1 MNKGNFFA
9 TLKLYL
15 VSRCLAEHSD
25 LTKYQEYCE
34 NEVLHFV
41 WYDDGDPRVKNLQ
54 SNMIFDA
61 GSRIHGEKDNY
72 VEWKLS
78 QIEAISRL
86 SPLIGHSELKL
97 SIDSSHLSL

>member
-1 MNKGNFFA
+1 MENS
-9 TLKLYL
+9 KLFVFYFDGFPNY
-15 VSRCLAEHSD
+15 RHSD

-61 GSRIHGEKDNY
+61 GSRIHGEKDN
-72 VEWKLS
+72 
-78 QIEAISRL
+78 
-86 SPLIGHSELKL
+86 
-97 SIDSSHLSL
+97 